1 MVKNVKN
8 FGLLIMSLMLVMS
21 CASEQKRMVS
31 ADNNLSMLKG
41 WMSGSFSSQQQAE
54 NDSDFYDIRLEM
66 VPIWPERTDGVW
78 LYVEQAAATHLDK
91 PYRQRVYHVTQLDD
105 TLFKSEVFSFNDPIR
120 FAGDWEMK
128 QPLESLTP
136 DSLTE
141 RVGCYIML
149 KMYGD
154 TLFEGSTEG
163 NNCQSSLRGAAYVT
177 SKVSISKERI
187 YSWDRGFDAEG
198 HQVWGAEK
206 SGYIF
211 ERVKN

>member
-1 MVKNVKN
+1 
-8 FGLLIMSLMLVMS
+8 
-21 CASEQKRMVS
+21 
-31 ADNNLSMLKG
+31 
-41 WMSGSFSSQQQAE
+41 
-54 NDSDFYDIRLEM
+54 
-66 VPIWPERTDGVW
+66 
-78 LYVEQAAATHLDK
+78 
-91 PYRQRVYHVTQLDD
+91 
-105 TLFKSEVFSFNDPIR
+105 
-120 FAGDWEMK
+120 
-128 QPLESLTP
+128 
-136 DSLTE
+136 
-141 RVGCYIML
+141 ML